1 MHPDAQYSSADTLA
15 VARAERAVAALD
27 ELDHLPVAE
36 HVARFDAAH
45 AALADALA
53 SIDQV

>member
-1 MHPDAQYSSADTLA
+1 MHPDAESPPVDA

-27 ELDHLPVAE
+27 ELDQLPVAE